1 MIEVVRRLSLGILL
15 IALSGAVL
23 LYTDRGSRRS
33 ARGNRSA
40 DQPIRVALVQ
50 HSSLLALVDGADG
63 VVESLVARGYQDGGR
78 IRLKR
83 FNAEGDLGTANTI
96 AREVTGG
103 GYDLVISLSTPSLQ
117 TVANANRSGSRTP
130 HVFGLVTDPYGAGV
144 GINPTN
150 HLQHPPYMTG
160 YGSMQPVEDTLRM
173 ARAIRPGLRRIGL
186 VWNAAEANS
195 QAQTLI
201 GRRVCGDLGIE
212 LIEANADTSTAAVE
226 AAASLFARGIEA
238 LWMSGDITVS
248 TASEALVMA
257 ARRVGIPVFTC
268 LPPNVQFG
276 ALFDLGAN
284 YREVGR
290 SVGQLAADVL
300 DGRSPAAIPVENFLP
315 ETFLVNETVLPSL
328 RERWSFPP
336 DIRSRATGWIT
347 ATATNL
353 PAPRA
358 MKRAAPQ
365 EVSPK
370 AVPGRQYR
378 IGLAYFAP
386 EAGAELCMKGLFEGL
401 KALGYE
407 EGRNLTVQ
415 RTHAQG
421 EIANIPAILQTLD
434 AAEVDLV
441 IPMTTPVISGA
452 CAMVKRKPVVLTYCF
467 DPLAAGAGTS
477 FTNHLPFMTGVGS
490 FPPVPEM
497 VDAIHRTLPGASSVG
512 TLYNS
517 SEANSTKVV
526 HVARGL
532 FTAKGIE
539 LSEVTVGTSADVFQA
554 AQALVSRGVKAFY
567 IPGDN
572 TVLQGFEAV
581 VQVAKEARLPVFVDD
596 PDTAQRGATA
606 CVGLGFYA
614 PGFAAATPVGRVL
627 NGDLPSG
634 IPLVNVSDPV
644 VWLDVAKAGTLGIRF
659 PEDLLKAYGEFEA
672 KTRSASAPTNAVPAN
687 RSN

>member
-1 MIEVVRRLSLGILL
+1 MFEALRRLSLGLLL
-15 IALSGAVL
+15 IALSGTVL
-23 LYTDRGSRRS
+23 LYSDRGSRRS
-33 ARGNRSA
+33 AQGNRKA
-40 DQPIRVALVQ
+40 GQPIRVALVQ
-50 HSSLLALVDGADG
+50 HASLIVLEDGADG
-63 VVESLVARGYQDGGR
+63 VVEALAARGYEEGGR

-103 GYDLVISLSTPSLQ
+103 SYDLVISLSTPSLQ
-117 TVANANRSGSRTP
+117 TVANANKNGSRTR
-130 HVFGLVTDPYGAGV
+130 HVFGLVTDPYGLGV
-144 GINPTN
+144 GISATN

-160 YGSMQPVEDTLRM
+160 YGSMQPVENTLRIAKAM
-173 ARAIRPGLRRIGL
+173 RPELRRVGL

-195 QAQTLI
+195 VAQTMI
-201 GRRVCGDLGIE
+201 GRKVCRDLGIE
-212 LIEANADTSTAAVE
+212 LVEANADSSTAAIE
-226 AAASLFARGIEA
+226 AAASLFSRGIEA

-248 TASEALVMA
+248 TASEALLMS
-257 ARRVGIPVFTC
+257 ARRAGIPAFTC
-268 LPPNVQFG
+268 LPPNVQLG

-300 DGRSPAAIPVENFLP
+300 DGRDPATIPVENFVP

-328 RERWSFPP
+328 KNRWSFPA
-336 DIRSRATGWIT
+336 DIRAKASGWIT

-353 PAPRA
+353 PVPRT
-358 MKRAAPQ
+358 MRRGVPQ

-386 EAGAELCMKGLFEGL
+386 EAGAELCMKGLFDGL
-401 KALGYE
+401 RALGYE

-434 AAEVDLV
+434 AAEVDLIV
-441 IPMTTPVISGA
+441 PMTTPVISGA
-452 CAMVKRKPVVLTYCF
+452 CSIVKHRPVVLTYCF
-467 DPLAAGAGTS
+467 DPLAAGVGTS

-490 FPPVPEM
+490 FPPVTEM
-497 VDAIHRTLPGASSVG
+497 VDAIRRTLPDASLIG
-512 TLYNS
+512 TLYNA

-526 HVARGL
+526 TVARGL
-532 FTAKGIE
+532 FKAKGIE
-539 LSEVTVGTSADVFQA
+539 LAEVTVGTSADVFQA
-554 AQALVSRGVKAFY
+554 AQALVARGVKAIY
-567 IPGDN
+567 VPGDN
-572 TVLQGFEAV
+572 TVLQAFEAV
-581 VQVAKEARLPVFVDD
+581 AMVAHEARLPVFVDD
-596 PDTAQRGATA
+596 PDMAQRGATV

-614 PGFAAATPVGRVL
+614 PGFAAATLVGRVL
-627 NGDLPSG
+627 NGDTPAG

-644 VWLDVAKAGTLGIRF
+644 VWLDPAKAAALGIRL
-659 PEDLLKAYGEFEA
+659 PEDLLKAFAEFEA
-672 KTRSASAPTNAVPAN
+672 RRQSTRSAPPSLPPTGS
-687 RSN
+687 R

>member
-1 MIEVVRRLSLGILL
+1 MIETLRRLSLGIVL

-33 ARGNRSA
+33 ARGSRSA

-50 HSSLLALVDGADG
+50 HASLVVLEDGADG
-63 VVESLVARGYQDGGR
+63 VIEALAARGYQDGGR

-103 GYDLVISLSTPSLQ
+103 SYDFVISLSTPSLQ

-130 HVFGLVTDPYGAGV
+130 HVFGLVTDPYGTGV
-144 GINPTN
+144 GISATN
-150 HLQHPPYMTG
+150 HLQHPPHLTG
-160 YGSMQPVEDTLRM
+160 YGSMQPVEDTLRIAKAM
-173 ARAIRPGLRRIGL
+173 RPDLRRLGL

-195 QAQTLI
+195 LAQTII
-201 GRRVCGDLGIE
+201 GRRVCKDLGIE
-212 LIEANADTSTAAVE
+212 LIEANADSSTAAVE
-226 AAASLFARGIEA
+226 AAASLLARGIEA
-238 LWMSGDITVS
+238 LWLSGDITVS
-248 TASEALVMA
+248 TASEALVMT
-257 ARRVGIPVFTC
+257 ARRAGIPAFTC
-268 LPPNVQFG
+268 LPPNVQLG
-276 ALFDLGAN
+276 AIFDLGAN

-300 DGRSPAAIPVENFLP
+300 DGRSPATIPVENFVP

-328 RERWSFPP
+328 KERWSFPP
-336 DIRSRATGWIT
+336 DIRAKATGWIT

-353 PAPRA
+353 PAPR
-358 MKRAAPQ
+358 MVKPAAPR
-365 EVSPK
+365 EVPPK

-386 EAGAELCMKGLFEGL
+386 EAGAELCMRGLFEGL

-434 AAEVDLV
+434 SAEVDLI

-452 CAMVKRKPVVLTYCF
+452 CAMVKHKPVVLTYCF

-497 VDAIHRTLPGASSVG
+497 VDAIRRTLPGASLIG
-512 TLYNS
+512 TLYNA

-526 HVARGL
+526 NLARGL
-532 FTAKGIE
+532 FKSKDIE

-554 AQALVSRGVKAFY
+554 AQALVSRGVRAFY

-581 VQVAKEARLPVFVDD
+581 VQVAQEARLPVFVDD
-596 PDTAQRGATA
+596 PDTAKRGATA

-644 VWLDVAKAGTLGIRF
+644 VWLDVPKASALGIRF
-659 PEDLLKAYGEFEA
+659 PEDLLKAYGEFETMPRSVPA
-672 KTRSASAPTNAVPAN
+672 PNNAGSATRSN
-687 RSN
+687 